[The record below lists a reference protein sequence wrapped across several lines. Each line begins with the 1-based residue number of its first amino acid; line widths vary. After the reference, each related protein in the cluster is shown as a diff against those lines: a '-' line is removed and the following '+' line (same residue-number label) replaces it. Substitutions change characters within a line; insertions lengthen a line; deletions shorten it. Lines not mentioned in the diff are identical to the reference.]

1 MLEGVCNMVMRRGER
16 LDKRR
21 RDAAEQRRV
30 NERTKT
36 KERARRDARMIER
49 VKSGTLP
56 YTPEVMSWLSAKLG
70 KKASRITD
78 QDIARITS

>member
-1 MLEGVCNMVMRRGER
+1 MVMRRGER